1 MQSFALS
8 FEELGL
14 RNGMTFQELID
25 NISTKI
31 GRTASNNCTSQ
42 IVFYKLRQIMTT
54 DFGIDR
60 DKISRNALMADLFP
74 KKTRKKMFKIITGK
88 LNIELNYFIVSE
100 WILFPCL
107 AMLIYSLYLL
117 FTYSYFGIL
126 LLLASSLILIVSQK
140 VSRKIP
146 MKTFAEFIDRI
157 TTDNLVKLQREEGT
171 INPKEVIMT
180 IIKIIDDLHGLD
192 KLEIDPNKKIEF
204 E

>member
-14 RNGMTFQELID
+14 RNGMIFQELID
-25 NISTKI
+25 NISAKI

-54 DFGIDR
+54 EFGIDR
-60 DKISRNALMADLFP
+60 DKISRNALMTDLFP
-74 KKTRKKMFKIITGK
+74 KKTRKKMFKTITGK

-107 AMLIYSLYLL
+107 AMFIYSLYLL
-117 FTYSYFGIL
+117 FSYSYFGIL
-126 LLLASSLILIVSQK
+126 LLLPTCLILIVSHK
-140 VSRKIP
+140 VSRMIP

-171 INPKEVIMT
+171 INPKEVKMT
-180 IIKIIDDLHGLD
+180 IIKIIDDLHGLN